1 MGLLRFRSVINP
13 SPKVESGSKAHP
25 HLPHGGMLLL
35 RSSSTDGNKAAW
47 PVGLRFSLVCWPLFT
62 PIQTAWHQSPSLYT
76 GERGKSGHTA
86 QRGAAGSPGSA
97 RRALSG
103 TDGVISP
110 RGPQGARSDAGVRLS
125 RALGFACA
133 LCTPGAGYLND
144 NGTRG
149 KLGGEIFLCLHG
161 LLLAAAVQQPS
172 SPPLSISFPLSWKD

>member
-1 MGLLRFRSVINP
+1 METRLHGQLDSGLALSAGAPFHTNS
-13 SPKVESGSKAHP
+13 
-25 HLPHGGMLLL
+25 
-35 RSSSTDGNKAAW
+35 D
-47 PVGLRFSLVCWPLFT
+47 SL
-62 PIQTAWHQSPSLYT
+62 ASSPSLYT

-144 NGTRG
+144 NGARG